1 MSDKLD
7 LVYDLVSKIDERQ
20 RIKAEA
26 DAARHANEDAWRTHV
41 DSKLEEHTAAH
52 IRAEERFNKLEET
65 GKVWN
70 WFKTKTGKVGAGVAG
85 LISTAYAVY
94 RMLG

>member
-20 RIKAEA
+20 RTKAEA
-26 DAARHANEDAWRTHV
+26 DAARHANEDAWRKHV
-41 DSKLEEHTAAH
+41 DTKLEEHTQAH
-52 IRAEERFNKLEET
+52 VRAETRLSKLEET
-65 GKVWN
+65 GRVWQ
-70 WFKTKTGKVGAGVAG
+70 WFKTRTGKVGAGITGILSA
-85 LISTAYAVY
+85 AYAVY